1 MSVKKYILFEKELIF
16 YARKMKEEKMQAEW
30 IILTV
35 IVVLLVSKLISVLG
49 KEPVQGEKV
58 RLVSKNS
65 GQILEMR
72 LIKGKELEKKEKTP
86 LSFNEEDFLMGAKMA
101 FHAVVDAF
109 ACGNKEALKPLLS
122 KKVYDAFVSDIEER
136 QKKEEKMEFSLIAID
151 SSKVL
156 QKSSE
161 QQPTTVTVE
170 FISEQMNVLKNKEGV
185 VLEGDP
191 ILITK
196 VLDIWTFE
204 KEPKGRSNWVV
215 TATKSEAFHA

>member
-16 YARKMKEEKMQAEW
+16 YARKKKEEKMQAEW

-170 FISEQMNVLKNKEGV
+170 FISEQMNVLKDKEGV

-196 VLDIWTFE
+196 VLDVWTFE
-204 KEPKGRSNWVV
+204 KEGKGRSNWIV
-215 TATKSEAFHA
+215 TATKSEALHA